1 MRRYVLLIL
10 LAACWL
16 PACTLPTAGPPA
28 RVAVQERGDA
38 LFLEAETL
46 YNRADYQQAW
56 QRYDAYLK
64 SYPDGRYALRARLR
78 EAEILGLL
86 GDWHGALA
94 RYQALLDL
102 RLEHD
107 ANVQVRY
114 NLARAYYRLD
124 QHQQATQ
131 ILESLTATALP
142 SPLRFSTNA
151 LLTEIALKQGQIQNA
166 FVRLRLASQD
176 LPSGD
181 KEWFEH
187 LKTRLVEDATPSEL
201 EHLANLYRDS
211 PLTAPLLLRLAQ
223 LAQKQGRGAEA
234 RKWLQTLQERFPQS
248 PEARYAE
255 QHLAP
260 RRALLGCLLPLSGD
274 FAELGRR
281 VRQGMELAA
290 QGAPVELAFK
300 DAPGDPQAAVNSMR
314 ALAQHPN
321 ILAVLGPMA
330 SADAES
336 AARTAQ
342 ETGIPLIALSQR
354 AGLTQA
360 GNQIFQVS
368 MLSRPQVQRL
378 VGYAANLGM
387 RRYASFAPNS
397 PYGQTFARLF
407 REELPVRGGVLVAQ
421 DLYPSGTRDFTFA
434 LSPLL
439 SKFQPGTEGSPT
451 FEALF
456 MPDDAP
462 TVAAML
468 RQLDEHPLRQVQIL
482 GTNLVRPTA
491 GQDELAR
498 ALEGILFTDAFFAGD
513 PAPEVQAF
521 VAAFRQRYGNEPDYL
536 AVQGYMAVKLVAK
549 ALEAEPYLSRAEL
562 PRKLQSLASLPE
574 LPWFRGFSP
583 ERQAELALYV
593 LTIRDG
599 QVRPAIASPGGQ
611 TP

>member
-1 MRRYVLLIL
+1 MRRYMLLFL

-16 PACTLPTAGPPA
+16 PACAVPTAGPPG

-38 LFLEAETL
+38 LFVEAET
-46 YNRADYQQAW
+46 YYQRGDFQQAW
-56 QRYDAYLK
+56 QRYNAYLQ
-64 SYPDGRYALRARLR
+64 SSPGGRHALRARLR

-94 RYQALLDL
+94 RYQAMLDL
-102 RLEHD
+102 GLDHD

-124 QHQQATQ
+124 QQQQAAQ
-131 ILESLTATALP
+131 ILESLTATELP
-142 SPLRFSTNA
+142 ASLRFSTNA
-151 LLTEIALKQGQIQNA
+151 LLTEIALKQRQIQNA

-176 LPSGD
+176 LHAGD
-181 KEWFEH
+181 QEWFEH

-234 RKWLQTLQERFPQS
+234 RKWVQILKERFPQS
-248 PEARYAE
+248 PEAKYAE
-255 QHLAP
+255 EHLAP
-260 RRALLGCLLPLSGD
+260 RRALLGCLLPLSGNY
-274 FAELGRR
+274 AELGRR

-290 QGAPVELAFK
+290 RDAPVELAFK
-300 DAPGDPQAAVNSMR
+300 DAPGDPQTAVNSTR
-314 ALAQHPN
+314 ALAQHPHL
-321 ILAVLGPMA
+321 LAVLGPLA

-342 ETGIPLIALSQR
+342 EMGIPLIALSHR
-354 AGLTQA
+354 AGLTRA
-360 GNQIFQVS
+360 GDRIFQIS
-368 MLSRPQVQRL
+368 MMSRPQVQRL
-378 VGYAANLGM
+378 VGYTANLGM
-387 RRYASFAPNS
+387 RSYASFAPNS

-421 DLYPSGTRDFTFA
+421 DIYPAETRDFTFA

-439 SKFQPGTEGSPT
+439 SKFQPGTEGSTT

-456 MPDDAP
+456 IPDDAP
-462 TVAAML
+462 TVAALL
-468 RQLDEHPLRQVQIL
+468 RQLDEHPLRQVHIL
-482 GTNLVRPTA
+482 GTNLVRPIA
-491 GQDELAR
+491 GQDELAK
-498 ALEGILFTDAFFAGD
+498 ALEGVLFTDAFFAGD
-513 PAPEVQAF
+513 PAAGVQNF
-521 VAAFRQRYGNEPDYL
+521 VTAFRQRYGNEPDYL
-536 AVQGYMAVKLVAK
+536 AVQGYMAVTLVAK
-549 ALEAEPYLSRAEL
+549 ALEAEPFLSRAEL
-562 PRKLQSLASLPE
+562 PRKLRSLSSLPE
-574 LPWFRGFSP
+574 LPWFRGFNP

-599 QVRPAIASPGGQ
+599 QVRPAIAFPEGQ